1 MNIVTL
7 LGSPRK
13 RGNTA
18 TVLGWFEG
26 QVAPAHRVERID
38 VVDHTVHGCRGCNA
52 CHKVLDAP
60 GCRQGDEAVAI
71 FQRMMAADLVVYA
84 TPLYNWSFTAQLKA
98 LMDRHYCLVKWQ
110 GGARIKALLA
120 GRRTALLVT
129 CADGVE
135 DNADLIPQI
144 FEREMDYLG
153 CKVAGQYVVPH
164 CTRPSELGEAAAQA
178 ARTMA
183 RELVGV

>member
-1 MNIVTL
+1 MIIVTL

-18 TVLGWFEG
+18 TVLTRFENL
-26 QVAPAHRVERID
+26 VSPAHRVERIN
-38 VVDHTVHGCRGCNA
+38 VVDHTVHGCLGCNA

-60 GCRQGDEAVAI
+60 GCRQGDDAVAI
-71 FQRMMAADLVVYA
+71 FRRMMAADLVVYT
-84 TPLYNWSFTAQLKA
+84 TPLYNWSFAAQLKA

-110 GGARIKALLA
+110 GGTRIKALLA

-129 CADGVE
+129 CADAVE
-135 DNADLIPQI
+135 DNADLIPQL

-153 CKVAGQYVVPH
+153 CKVAGQYVVPN
-164 CTRPSELGEAAAQA
+164 CTRPSELGEAAAQT
-178 ARTMA
+178 ARAMA
-183 RELVGV
+183 QELVGV